1 MQAVLTST
9 NATHP
14 ARSGNLSCCC
24 GKMALTVPVADAAL
38 ARFSRVGRL
47 PRAGAVRQVAET
59 DGWQVMN
66 LDDLAEQAAPHLA
79 TLVHPGD
86 DDTPAFPINLPMFQ
100 PAVLPEGM
108 ASEEA
113 EELGLPSS
121 DFGKLFLQAEFAM
134 LQEQFN
140 VAFIDA
146 DELADLRAAAAV
158 REPKRNE
165 VKRFYTSCRDEP
177 IFRVMV
183 KGFDTDHPEIPCEA
197 IKALQGRHQCPHS
210 SA

>member
-1 MQAVLTST
+1 
-9 NATHP
+9 
-14 ARSGNLSCCC
+14 
-24 GKMALTVPVADAAL
+24 
-38 ARFSRVGRL
+38 
-47 PRAGAVRQVAET
+47 
-59 DGWQVMN
+59 MN
-66 LDDLAEQAAPHLA
+66 LDDLAEQAAPLLG

-86 DDTPAFPINLPMFQ
+86 QDTPPFPLSIALFQ

-108 ASEEA
+108 AQEEA
-113 EELGLPSS
+113 AELGLPST
-121 DFGKLFLQAEFAM
+121 DFGKLFLQAEFHM
-134 LQEQFN
+134 LREQFN

-183 KGFDTDHPEIPCEA
+183 KGFDTDHPMIPCEA
-197 IKALQGRHQCPHS
+197 IKALQGRHECPHS
-210 SA
+210 GIAG